1 MGDDDDDE
9 EKDCLV
15 NTSRLGD
22 TNDVEEVGAV
32 ETVMDTRLQKNGAR
46 QDIANIVLKTW
57 DVSGW
62 CCYMKIRMQC

>member
-22 TNDVEEVGAV
+22 TNDVEEVSGNCHGHQV
-32 ETVMDTRLQKNGAR
+32 TEKWSKTRYCKYCVKNMR
-46 QDIANIVLKTW
+46 
-57 DVSGW
+57 
-62 CCYMKIRMQC
+62 CIRMMLLYED

>member
-46 QDIANIVLKTW
+46 QDIANIVLKT
-57 DVSGW
+57 
-62 CCYMKIRMQC
+62 